1 MKRIFL
7 VAITVLTLLLFAAC
21 SSNTQE
27 GSQEDD
33 VVVSNEQDAQTSL
46 RNRNRIQGFP
56 SFTSNWNDAPRA
68 HAFWSLHE
76 NIEALV
82 ERAGDIVRVEVLD
95 QRSDLICMF
104 MGEVPPDVDDPYLA
118 VTVYRIRVLEVFQ
131 GEAQPGEILEIM
143 QTGTK
148 EDEWQPTIQMAPIA
162 PGDDVVVFLLPRGDY
177 ADGFIGMMN
186 PFQSVYRFPAI
197 SEDARIM
204 SVDMD
209 EALENV
215 VPEDESYENAW
226 LSLTLDDLANLQ
238 IENYGQVSES
248 FEALLR

>member
-1 MKRIFL
+1 
-7 VAITVLTLLLFAAC
+7 
-21 SSNTQE
+21 
-27 GSQEDD
+27 
-33 VVVSNEQDAQTSL
+33 
-46 RNRNRIQGFP
+46 
-56 SFTSNWNDAPRA
+56 
-68 HAFWSLHE
+68 
-76 NIEALV
+76 
-82 ERAGDIVRVEVLD
+82 
-95 QRSDLICMF
+95 MF

-148 EDEWQPTIQMAPIA
+148 EGEWQPTIQMAPIA